1 MNSLLG
7 DGHNEEINK
16 ISWGI
21 QRWRRAMFKKSL
33 HKAER
38 MLEIGR
44 QRDGDSCGIFGF
56 LGIQAADLSPSSKP
70 TSNAG
75 DAITPTTDI
84 NLEQTQ
90 EQDFDDNHEETAAAR
105 SHLCCNGP

>member
-1 MNSLLG
+1 
-7 DGHNEEINK
+7 
-16 ISWGI
+16 
-21 QRWRRAMFKKSL
+21 MFKKSL

-44 QRDGDSCGIFGF
+44 QRDDDSCGFFGF

-70 TSNAG
+70 TSNVG
-75 DAITPTTDI
+75 DTITPTTDI

-90 EQDFDDNHEETAAAR
+90 EQGFHDDREETAAAR
-105 SHLCCNGP
+105 SHLCCDGP